1 MDYIATN
8 PDYVCPVEFGY
19 VPDCG
24 SICEMLEHAVKR
36 TPYFIGKPE
45 TAMVEFAVKKNRF
58 TKEETLIVGDRLY
71 TDILC
76 GKRAGVETALVL
88 TGEASREEAQRS
100 DNPPEYIFSS
110 IEELFHVWADESA
123 ANI

>member
-1 MDYIATN
+1 
-8 PDYVCPVEFGY
+8 
-19 VPDCG
+19 
-24 SICEMLEHAVKR
+24 
-36 TPYFIGKPE
+36 
-45 TAMVEFAVKKNRF
+45 MVEFAVKKNRF